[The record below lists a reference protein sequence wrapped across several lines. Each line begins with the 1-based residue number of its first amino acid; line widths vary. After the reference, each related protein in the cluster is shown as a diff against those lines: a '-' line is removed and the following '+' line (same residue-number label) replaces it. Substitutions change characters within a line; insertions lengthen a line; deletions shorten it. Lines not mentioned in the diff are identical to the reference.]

1 MVTGSSGFALRHFHE
16 AYRMIGENPA
26 AYRQLITRE
35 FPMEQATEAFDL
47 LAQGRTFKVMLKP

>member
-1 MVTGSSGFALRHFHE
+1 
-16 AYRMIGENPA
+16 MIGENPA